1 VKWSYVLGEDLWHW
15 QSLNPSGFG
24 DTK

>member
-1 VKWSYVLGEDLWHW
+1 MVCFSGEDLWHW

-24 DTK
+24 DDTK